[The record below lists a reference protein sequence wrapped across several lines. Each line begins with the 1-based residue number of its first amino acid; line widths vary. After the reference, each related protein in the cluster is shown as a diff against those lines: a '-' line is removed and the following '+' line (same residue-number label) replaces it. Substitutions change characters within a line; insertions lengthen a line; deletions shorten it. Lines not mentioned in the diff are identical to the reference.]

1 MTMKR
6 RCSSILVLGALAM
19 TCLAGAAL
27 AAGQAAPSG
36 VREFTMTAKNYE
48 FDPSVITVKKGEK
61 VRLIITATDR
71 DHGIKLDAF
80 DIDQVLKKGDPT
92 TIEFTADKAGT
103 FEFKCSVY
111 CGTGPPENEGQAG
124 GGRVVRSKQR
134 KVRFAT
140 CSRCSGP
147 VL

>member
-6 RCSSILVLGALAM
+6 RCVSILVMSALAM
-19 TCLAGAAL
+19 GLAGAAV
-27 AAGQAAPSG
+27 AAEQAAPSG
-36 VREFTMTAKNYE
+36 VRKFTMTAKNYE

-80 DIDQVLKKGDPT
+80 DVNQVLKKGDPT

-111 CGTGPPENEGQAG
+111 CGLGHRKMKGKL
-124 GGRVVRSKQR
+124 VVEE
-134 KVRFAT
+134 
-140 CSRCSGP
+140 
-147 VL
+147 